1 MILQAL
7 NDYYK
12 RAENLAPEGWVRRG
26 VDYLLVLDK
35 QGNCINM
42 ECIQDQVKGK
52 AIAHQMLVPHIGK
65 QALKHTN
72 SGKDANLLWD
82 NGSFVLGG
90 AGKGQT
96 KLKAFIETLDAWFSD
111 AQDEGISAIRSFT
124 RTTLERPESRDELLN
139 RFNLKAL
146 FDERDFVFAFKL
158 HGDVEPVHDR
168 RWVRDAYERKR
179 TNATS
184 EKDVMGNCLVTGAEN
199 VPIALNETV
208 IKGISG
214 GQPAGVNIISF
225 NKRSFE
231 SYGKDGRKGENAP
244 VSKDASFG
252 YTTALNGLLTSDH
265 QRLQVADATTVFWAS
280 EQHEMED
287 LFGEIMG
294 DDPER
299 GTKALQAILNA
310 ARSGR
315 FTVGEPTAK
324 FHVLGVAAPAKARVS
339 IRFYQEAE
347 SLVLAKR
354 FIQHFEDLQV
364 TAEPTHYS
372 ITRLLRSVAVR
383 GEKENIPHGLS
394 AEFVRAIVDGQAYPA
409 TLLTAVVQRCRAE
422 QAKRDK
428 QRGWQNVSAERAAL
442 IKGTLNRAIRR
453 NNQNTT
459 EPETPFTPMLDQN
472 NPSRAYRLGRLFAT
486 FEKVQEE
493 ANQLDK
499 MNATIRDKYYGAA
512 SSTPGAVFS
521 TLIRLNKHHLN
532 KLGKENK
539 GLSVVREKLI
549 QDIANGLDDFPAHL
563 TMPDQGRF
571 ALGYYHQRQ
580 ALFTKTEKTTEPS
593 NN

>member
-26 VDYLLVLDK
+26 VDYLIVLDK
-35 QGNCINM
+35 QGNCTNV

-90 AGKGQT
+90 AGKGRT
-96 KLKAFIETLDAWFSD
+96 KVESFVATLDEWFPGT
-111 AQDEGISAIRSFT
+111 QDEGVSAIRSFT
-124 RTTLERPESRDELLN
+124 RLMLERPGSRDELLT
-139 RFNLKAL
+139 RFNLKEL

-158 HGDVEPVHDR
+158 HGDVEPVHNR
-168 RWVRDAYERKR
+168 RAVRTAYEQKR
-179 TNATS
+179 TNGTS
-184 EKDVMGNCLVTGAEN
+184 ERQVMGNCLVTGAEN
-199 VPIALNETV
+199 VPLALNETV
-208 IKGISG
+208 IKPILG

-231 SYGKDGRKGENAP
+231 SYGKAGRKGENAP
-244 VSKDASFG
+244 VSKEASFG

-265 QRLQVADATTVFWAS
+265 QRLQIADATTVFWAS

-287 LFGEIMG
+287 LFGEIMV

-299 GTKALQAILNA
+299 GTKALQAMLNA

-315 FTVGEPTAK
+315 FTIGEPTAT

-347 SLVLAKR
+347 SLALAKR
-354 FIQHFEDLQV
+354 LLQHFEDLQV
-364 TAEPTHYS
+364 TETPIHYS
-372 ITRLLRSVAVR
+372 ISRLLRSIAVR
-383 GEKENIPHGLS
+383 GEKENIPDGLASDLVRCIVGDLPYPPVLLS
-394 AEFVRAIVDGQAYPA
+394 A
-409 TLLTAVVQRCRAE
+409 AVMRCRAE
-422 QAKRDK
+422 QSKRDK
-428 QRGWQNVSAERAAL
+428 KRGSENVPRERAAL
-442 IKGTLNRAIRR
+442 LKACLNRTIRL
-453 NNQNTT
+453 NNQTAN
-459 EPETPFTPMLDQN
+459 EPQPEFTAMLDPN
-472 NPSRAYRLGRLFAT
+472 NPDNAYRLGRLFAAL
-486 FEKVQEE
+486 EKTQED
-493 ANQLDK
+493 AFWPTRL
-499 MNATIRDKYYGAA
+499 NATIRDRYYGAA
-512 SSTPGAVFS
+512 SSTPATVFS
-521 TLIRLNKHHLN
+521 TLLRMKNHHIS
-532 KLGKENK
+532 KMENR
-539 GLSVVREKLI
+539 GTAINREKLI
-549 QDIANGLDDFPAHL
+549 GEIMDGLDKFPGHL
-563 TMPDQGRF
+563 PLPAQARF

-580 ALFTKTEKTTEPS
+580 ALFPNSDKSNEPS

>member
-26 VDYLLVLDK
+26 VDYLIVLDK
-35 QGNCINM
+35 QGNCINV
-42 ECIQDQVKGK
+42 ECIQDQVNGK
-52 AIAHQMLVPHIGK
+52 AISHQMLVPHIGK

-90 AGKGQT
+90 SGNGRK
-96 KLKAFIETLDAWFSD
+96 KLEAFLAAIDEWFSGN
-111 AQDEGISAIRSFT
+111 QDEGVAAIRSFT
-124 RTTLERPESRDELLN
+124 RSMLETPDSREKLLT
-139 RFNLKAL
+139 RFNLKEL
-146 FDERDFVFAFKL
+146 FDERDFVFAFQL
-158 HGDVEPVHDR
+158 HGDVEPIHNR
-168 RWVRDAYERKR
+168 PAIRDAYEQKR
-179 TNATS
+179 TNRTS
-184 EKDVMGNCLVTGAEN
+184 VKQILGNCLVTGAEN
-199 VPIALNETV
+199 VPIVLNETV

-252 YTTALNGLLTSDH
+252 YTTALNGLLNSGH
-265 QRLQVADATTVFWAS
+265 ERLQIADATTVFWAS

-287 LFGEIMG
+287 LFREIMA

-299 GTKALQAILNA
+299 GTEALRAMLNA

-347 SLVLAKR
+347 SLALAKR
-354 FIQHFEDLQV
+354 LLQHFEDLQV

-372 ITRLLRSVAVR
+372 ISRLLRSVAVR

-394 AEFVRAIVDGQAYPA
+394 AEFMRAIVDDQPYPT
-409 TLLTAVVQRCRAE
+409 TLLTAVVHRCRAE
-422 QAKRDK
+422 QSKRDK
-428 QRGWQNVSAERAAL
+428 QRGWQNVTAERAAL
-442 IKGTLNRAIRR
+442 IKGTLNRATRR
-453 NNQNTT
+453 NNQDTT
-459 EPETPFTPMLDQN
+459 KPETLFTPMLDPN
-472 NPSRAYRLGRLFAT
+472 HPSHAYHLGRLFAT
-486 FEKVQEE
+486 LEKVQEE
-493 ANQLDK
+493 ANHLDK
-499 MNATIRDKYYGAA
+499 LNATIRDKYYGAA
-512 SSTPGAVFS
+512 SSTPSAVFS
-521 TLIRLNKHHLN
+521 TLIRLNKHHLS

-539 GLSVVREKLI
+539 GLSVIREKLI
-549 QDIANGLDDFPAHL
+549 QEIANGLNDFPTIL
-563 TMPDQGRF
+563 TLPDQGRF

-580 ALFTKTEKTTEPS
+580 DFFKKKDTTPEPS